1 MTHPTAEGLRRYPHT
16 QGYHPDVSAAETAPD
31 TSLPCTC
38 GPTCPP
44 RCSGACGCAACAMA
58 FTIFADAAGFLGVDP
73 MSDEQEAGAIAHYE
87 DV

>member
-1 MTHPTAEGLRRYPHT
+1 
-16 QGYHPDVSAAETAPD
+16 
-31 TSLPCTC
+31 
-38 GPTCPP
+38 
-44 RCSGACGCAACAMA
+44 MA